1 MMNRLE
7 WIRLALIL
15 IAFTSARQVRAETS
29 GLIGPPIS
37 KSDTHWI
44 ASEPLNIKATN
55 PANDQPRR
63 VRIGL
68 RLTPFKKI
76 ITRQQ
81 GGHVESRFIQS
92 EALRHTLRARI
103 NETNHFYVGNWHIE
117 TVPQKWIRKI
127 KRYEVELRIFER
139 YGDYG
144 QLEESIGKV
153 RIAGTL
159 EEQDRN
165 TDVLVGVAKQRLRD
179 RSGNPLLDVVAG
191 YQPGEPMQPNLSLGQ
206 PEDSRAARR

>member
-1 MMNRLE
+1 MMNRLV

-15 IAFTSARQVRAETS
+15 IAFPGARQVRAETS
-29 GLIGPPIS
+29 GLIGPPVS
-37 KSDTHWI
+37 KSNTHWI
-44 ASEPLNIKATN
+44 AAEPLNINAAT
-55 PANDQPRR
+55 PGNDQPRR

-92 EALRHTLRARI
+92 EPLRHTLRARV
-103 NETNHFYVGNWHIE
+103 NETKHFYVGNWHIE

-153 RIAGTL
+153 KIAGTL

-191 YQPGEPMQPNLSLGQ
+191 YQPGEPMQSNLSLGP
-206 PEDSRAARR
+206 PENPSSMQR